1 MVALITLGHEICMK
15 IITYREMCNQEGVE
29 TIQRG
34 MNFNLQ
40 QSYSVVLMSTRP
52 GSPYKDYISIDGREV
67 LYEGHDVPSN
77 LAEIPKMVDQPMK
90 NPSGGLTQ
98 NGKFYNAAIKS
109 KSSGKPHIVRIYQKM
124 TKGVWVDNF
133 FFHLMDANI
142 VDDDNRKVFKFSLTA
157 IDEFP
162 EGVKKEEFQD
172 KDSENIEHTRI
183 IPSHIIQEVW
193 KRDKGKCVIC
203 HKENN
208 LHYDHYL
215 PFSKGGSSITSDNIR
230 ILCSRHNLEKSNK
243 IV

>member
-1 MVALITLGHEICMK
+1 MK

-40 QSYSVVLMSTRP
+40 ESYSVVLMSIRK
-52 GSPYKDYISIDGREV
+52 GSPYNDSISTDGREV
-67 LYEGHDVPSN
+67 IYEGHDVPSN

-90 NPSGGLTQ
+90 NPSGRLTQ
-98 NGKFYNAAIKS
+98 NGKFYNAAVES
-109 KSSGKPHIVRIYQKM
+109 KNGKDFHVVRIYQKM

-133 FFHLMDANI
+133 FFHLVDANI
-142 VDDDNRKVFKFSLTA
+142 VDDDNRKVFKFTLSA

-162 EGVKKEEFQD
+162 EGAREEEFQE
-172 KDSENIEHTRI
+172 KDSQNIEHTRI
-183 IPSHIIQEVW
+183 IPSHVIQEVW

-203 HKENN
+203 DSPDN

-215 PFSKGGSSITSDNIR
+215 PYSKGGSSITIDNIR
-230 ILCSRHNLEKSNK
+230 ILCSRHNLGKSNK
-243 IV
+243 IE